1 MQYALIRHK
10 VTDYDLW
17 KPIFDEHG
25 AARKANG
32 ISGHQ
37 LFRNINDQSEV
48 IILVEVD
55 DLDKVREFVQSEDL
69 REAMQSSGVADQ
81 PDMYFLDEI
90 ERASY

>member
-55 DLDKVREFVQSEDL
+55 DL
-69 REAMQSSGVADQ
+69 GVCPIRGSARGDAEQ
-81 PDMYFLDEI
+81 WCRGP
-90 ERASY
+90 A